1 MTGLII
7 LAAGASS
14 RLGQPKQNLLFKN
27 QTLLQ
32 RAIETGLASAC
43 GPVIVVLGA
52 NADVIEPISLV
63 NVKVLYNNEW
73 NEGMASSIRIAVNEI
88 IKDRAV
94 TSIIIMLCDQTFV
107 TAALIDTMLQ
117 KQMETGK
124 PIIACSYNNTIGVP
138 TLFNR
143 SLFEELL
150 LLKGHD
156 GAKKILQTHQH
167 DVITVPFEPGSI
179 DIDTKEDY
187 RRLLKSGSE

>member
-88 IKDRAV
+88 IKDTAV
-94 TSIIIMLCDQTFV
+94 TSIIIMLCDQPFV

-143 SLFEELL
+143 SLFAELL

>member
-1 MTGLII
+1 MTALII

-14 RLGQPKQNLLFKN
+14 RLGEPKQNLLFEN

-32 RAIETGLASAC
+32 RAVETGLASAC
-43 GPVIVVLGA
+43 NPIIVVLGA
-52 NADVIEPISLV
+52 NVETIESISLV
-63 NVKVLYNNEW
+63 DVKVLYNSEW
-73 NEGMASSIRIAVNEI
+73 NEGMASSIRVAVNEI
-88 IKDRAV
+88 MKNTALTD
-94 TSIIIMLCDQTFV
+94 IIIMLCDQPFV

-124 PIIACSYNNTIGVP
+124 SIIACSYNNTIGVP
-138 TLFNR
+138 ALFNR
-143 SLFEELL
+143 SLFAELL

-187 RRLLKSGSE
+187 TRLLKSGSE